1 MLSAIGKGIF
11 YFLTV
16 IETAILIRVIMVWFV
31 DPFSRIMQILLQ
43 VTEPFIAPIRAILS
57 RFTGDMPMIDL
68 SPMLAFMLISVLKE
82 IVLIVIK

>member
-16 IETAILIRVIMVWFV
+16 IETAILIRVIMSWFV